1 MSFNHVHSKADVH
14 DWDRAQKLDQ
24 MSPVIQHPIQ
34 FGDNIVIEIL
44 KILIYRSSGT
54 FTHSS
59 RRTQARVVNNDE
71 LGTRQTRRQC
81 EDKEKTSVYT
91 TQ

>member
-1 MSFNHVHSKADVH
+1 MSINHVHSEADVH

-24 MSPVIQHPIQ
+24 MSPVVHHPIQ
-34 FGDNIVIEIL
+34 FVDNIVIEIL
-44 KILIYRSSGT
+44 ISRSSGT
-54 FTHSS
+54 FPHSS
-59 RRTQARVVNNDE
+59 RRTQAQVVNNDE

-81 EDKEKTSVYT
+81 EDKEKTSVYS